1 MIGNQKIMKKNTNKK
16 FNLKKAISWLMIVS
30 GLVLLFTKP
39 ASAEE
44 CHTVYGGGE
53 VCETGELSLDKKVLN
68 PETGEYWDNIG
79 SQEYT
84 FSPNEEITFK
94 LKVKNISDVEV
105 DNVHINDYFAELEDY
120 LIYVSSEEGD
130 YRPVENDGKI
140 KFDLGDLDEDET
152 ITVYFTSK
160 VKAADEIPVGTTC
173 LTNKAKAY
181 SHVDDWSDTDYAS
194 FCIATDS
201 GKIITDSTPDTG
213 VNLSLVFGL
222 EALFF
227 LSLGV
232 FALNKAKKMS
242 K

>member
-1 MIGNQKIMKKNTNKK
+1 MVVVK
-16 FNLKKAISWLMIVS
+16 FVKL
-30 GLVLLFTKP
+30 
-39 ASAEE
+39 
-44 CHTVYGGGE
+44 
-53 VCETGELSLDKKVLN
+53 GELTLDKEVWN
-68 PETGEYWDNIG
+68 PEAAEYWDNIASG
-79 SQEYT
+79 DYS
-84 FSPNEEITFK
+84 FAPNEEIIFK
-94 LKVKNISDVEV
+94 LEVKNISDVEV

-130 YRPVENDGKI
+130 YRLIENDGEI

-152 ITVYFTSK
+152 QTVYFKAK
-160 VKAADEIPVGTTC
+160 VKSANEIPVGTTC
-173 LTNKAKAY
+173 LTNRAKAY
-181 SHVDDWSDTDYAS
+181 SHQDDWSDSDYAN

-213 VNLSLVFGL
+213 INLSLVFGL